1 MKKIKYICLMSLLL
15 LLFACHS
22 NVSQKD
28 ADGLKAMYTE
38 NGYTVIAETYRE
50 KDYFQAKLSASLQ
63 NGTIT
68 SKEIDELTA
77 LYKKSVVE
85 ILAEKETE
93 QIHIYLFESNSL
105 SQKFAAVLEK
115 SQLYPTNLQVYVNQN
130 VVYFGT
136 AEAMTLCDTY
146 IRTKK

>member
-1 MKKIKYICLMSLLL
+1 MKKMKYICLMALLL
-15 LLFACHS
+15 LLSSCHS
-22 NVSQKD
+22 NITQKD

-38 NGYTVIAETYRE
+38 NGYTVVVETYEE
-50 KDYFQAKLSASLQ
+50 KDYFYAKLTASIQ
-63 NGTIT
+63 MGTIT
-68 SKEIDELTA
+68 SEEVDELTA

-85 ILAEKETE
+85 LFAEKETE

-130 VVYFGT
+130 IVYFGT

-146 IRTKK
+146 ISSKK

>member
-15 LLFACHS
+15 LLSACQS
-22 NVSQKD
+22 SVNQKD
-28 ADGLKAMYTE
+28 VDGLKAIYTE
-38 NGYTVIAETYRE
+38 NGYTVVAERYEE
-50 KDYFQAKLSASLQ
+50 KDYFQIKLSSCLQ
-63 NGTIT
+63 MGTIT
-68 SKEIDELTA
+68 FEEIDELTG

-85 ILAEKETE
+85 LFAEKETE
-93 QIHIYLFESNSL
+93 QIHIYLFESKTL